1 MQITNPLATI
11 RPCTIKTF
19 TMPFFKIGIKVMI
32 SMVIGAGDN
41 HGDHYYIGHPD
52 EQGDQQD

>member
-1 MQITNPLATI
+1 
-11 RPCTIKTF
+11 
-19 TMPFFKIGIKVMI
+19 MPFFKIGIKVMI